1 MLVLFEQKLNYSL
14 FVNYPRFPGDF
25 KRPRFCLISSVLCSI
40 VICAKLLSNVYCP
53 MSALSAS
60 YTDADCWCELLCC
73 QHYLLA
79 HTCPALKS
87 HLFNSVCDSSSC
99 PFTRKISTRFAQCS
113 RSCFEVQLTV
123 VEQKPSEQKAPVF
136 PTRAFTSRSGRES
149 ASFCTWSLHLTEKLP
164 NIWLNSR
171 LKHNSNSFVDHISQS
186 LNFLWLLRAQGNIC
200 RYLTLPQPQIGLCK
214 SSLAVTSTA
223 NRAGKHFF
231 EHESCFSR
239 VFRDLCGLLFR
250 QKW

>member
-1 MLVLFEQKLNYSL
+1 MF
-14 FVNYPRFPGDF
+14 
-25 KRPRFCLISSVLCSI
+25 I
-40 VICAKLLSNVYCP
+40 VP
-53 MSALSAS
+53 LSAS
-60 YTDADCWCELLCC
+60 YTDADCWCELLLLSA
-73 QHYLLA
+73 LLA

-186 LNFLWLLRAQGNIC
+186 LNFLWLLRAQGNIWS
-200 RYLTLPQPQIGLCK
+200 RPAVTSLYLNRKSGFANRALPLPQPQIGLANI
-214 SSLAVTSTA
+214 SSSMKAAFPEFFGIYVDCYSA
-223 NRAGKHFF
+223 KNDKRVRGRAENGIAGP
-231 EHESCFSR
+231 S
-239 VFRDLCGLLFR
+239 
-250 QKW
+250 